1 MKPNNC
7 LNCAHYHP
15 LDKSQEIGV
24 CFENN
29 ALPPVLRYRFRFEAW
44 TCWEANACGVHA
56 PLFSVT
62 RRQANALDKQLE
74 REQAT
79 RVSLAYWKVVKEERK
94 ARLDQMVGV

>member
-1 MKPNNC
+1 MEKQHC
-7 LNCAHYHP
+7 LNCAHFHP
-15 LDKSQEIGV
+15 TDKSQEIGV
-24 CFENN
+24 CFN
-29 ALPPVLRYRFRFEAW
+29 AAVPIVLRYRFRFETW
-44 TCWEANACGVHA
+44 SGWEANACGVHA